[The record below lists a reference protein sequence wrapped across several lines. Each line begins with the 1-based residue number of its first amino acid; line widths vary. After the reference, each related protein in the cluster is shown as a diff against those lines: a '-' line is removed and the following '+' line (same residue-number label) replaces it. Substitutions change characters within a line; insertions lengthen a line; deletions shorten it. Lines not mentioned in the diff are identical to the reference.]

1 MRNTTSTRNVD
12 ALRAE
17 LRYEKNE
24 KSELRRENE
33 VLRQQNMMLL
43 ETLSAITEEESYWSE
58 DARKTGIVFRLKNVL
73 TQIKDNF

>member
-1 MRNTTSTRNVD
+1 MRGSTSTRNVD

-17 LRYEKNE
+17 INHEKNE
-24 KSELRRENE
+24 KSLLRQENQ